1 MKHSMFRH
9 PVFPAAASA
18 AALLLLL
25 SHPGLAVQGTSRGL
39 RLWSQ
44 SVLPALLPFMVCSS
58 CAAGSGGVRLLIRP
72 FRSFLSRFLRLSE
85 NGGYVLFAGLLCGY
99 PMGAKTCGEF
109 LRLGRI
115 SLPEARYLLAISNH
129 PSPMFLLGCAAA
141 GLRPSQMTLRFLL
154 AMYLPI
160 LPLAAAA
167 AALYRVPEPQ
177 PFSPEAAVSRPTGGL
192 VEDSVTRSL
201 EVMVRI
207 GGYITAFSIAAAF
220 LEQIPFLPSAVQSVV
235 LGTAEITT
243 GIYAV
248 SQAMEGEAQGTA
260 LAAICAFGGISG
272 LCQTRDVL
280 RFSGTENAGLSI
292 RHYLFWKLAHSG
304 LAMLLFRLLGAA
316 GL

>member
-58 CAAGSGGVRLLIRP
+58 CAAGSGGVRLLMRP

-115 SLPEARYLLAISNH
+115 SLPEARYLLHGRVEHTAHQLI
-129 PSPMFLLGCAAA
+129 G
-141 GLRPSQMTLRFLL
+141 R
-154 AMYLPI
+154 
-160 LPLAAAA
+160 A
-167 AALYRVPEPQ
+167 AALVDVGSGV
-177 PFSPEAAVSRPTGGL
+177 SPL
-192 VEDSVTRSL
+192 
-201 EVMVRI
+201 
-207 GGYITAFSIAAAF
+207 
-220 LEQIPFLPSAVQSVV
+220 
-235 LGTAEITT
+235 
-243 GIYAV
+243 
-248 SQAMEGEAQGTA
+248 
-260 LAAICAFGGISG
+260 
-272 LCQTRDVL
+272 
-280 RFSGTENAGLSI
+280 
-292 RHYLFWKLAHSG
+292 
-304 LAMLLFRLLGAA
+304 
-316 GL
+316 